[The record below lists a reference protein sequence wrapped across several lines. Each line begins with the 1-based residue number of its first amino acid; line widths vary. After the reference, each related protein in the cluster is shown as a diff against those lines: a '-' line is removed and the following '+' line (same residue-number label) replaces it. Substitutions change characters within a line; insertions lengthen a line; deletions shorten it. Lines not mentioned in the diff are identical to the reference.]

1 MLGAWAL
8 GAWALGAWALGAWA
22 LGAPNGMGC
31 TRRAYGGPLGRFMGR
46 HGEAFRG
53 AILRQGVIGE
63 SIGAMA

>member
-1 MLGAWAL
+1 MQ
-8 GAWALGAWALGAWA
+8 
-22 LGAPNGMGC
+22 GAPNGMGR